1 MSKAFFDGFWNKI
14 CMRTGLP
21 PCWGPLALVRLLS
34 DNKKTPMRWGAKAFS
49 IICSGAFISLRRGEI
64 RLNDEGSRRCGA
76 GAMFGGINR

>member
-1 MSKAFFDGFWNKI
+1 MSKAFLMAFGIKYVCVQACRFA
-14 CMRTGLP
+14 
-21 PCWGPLALVRLLS
+21 GPLALARLLP
-34 DNKKTPMRWGAKAFS
+34 DNKKTPMRWGAKAFN